1 MHVAGR
7 GISLFAVAVTA
18 VREKVNDLPSPRVSR
33 LRLPDLRLS
42 ATIGRGHRRRRSAHQ
57 LVMTWWASHALEA
70 VVWTLAMALAVGAGL
85 VVAWF

>member
-18 VREKVNDLPSPRVSR
+18 VREKVHDLPSPGVSR
-33 LRLPDLRLS
+33 LRIPDFALS
-42 ATIGRGHRRRRSAHQ
+42 ATIGRVHRRGHSARR
-57 LVMTWWASHALEA
+57 LVETWWASHALEA
-70 VVWTLAMALAVGAGL
+70 VLWTLAMALAVGAGL